1 MKIGDAIQS
10 ADWKSEKHVPVI
22 EAPDTVKAGEPFM
35 VTVSV
40 GKEIPHPNTT
50 AHHIAWIDVYFKP
63 DGSKFLHQVGHFAFT
78 GHGASV
84 KGADTGPVYTHPN
97 ATFSVTVDGPG
108 ALVAMEWCNI
118 HGLWE
123 SSKPLEVEEAE

>member
-1 MKIGDAIQS
+1 MNIGDAIQS
-10 ADWKSEKHVPVI
+10 ADWKNEKHVPVI
-22 EAPDTVKAGEPFM
+22 EAPDAVTAGTPFV

-50 AHHIAWIDVYFKP
+50 AHHIAWINLYFKP
-63 DGSKFLHQVGHFAFT
+63 DGDKFLYHVGHVDFT

-84 KGADTGPVYTHPN
+84 QGPDTGPVYAHPH
-97 ATFSVTVDGPG
+97 AAFSMTVTGPG
-108 ALVAMEWCNI
+108 TLVAVEQCNI

-123 SSKPLEVEEAE
+123 NSRELKIA

>member
-1 MKIGDAIQS
+1 MSIGEAIQS
-10 ADWKSEKHVPVI
+10 ADWKNEKHVPAI
-22 EAPDTVKAGEPFM
+22 EAPDTVTANEPFV

-50 AHHIAWIDVYFKP
+50 AHHIAWIDLFFKP
-63 DGSKFLHQVGHFAFT
+63 DGDKFLYQVGHVDFA

-84 KGADTGPVYTHPN
+84 KGPDTGPVYAHPH
-97 ATFSVTVDGPG
+97 ATFSVTVANPG
-108 ALVAMEWCNI
+108 VLIAVEHCNI

-123 SSKPLEVEEAE
+123 SSKEIKVK

>member
-10 ADWKSEKHVPVI
+10 ADWKNEKHVPVI
-22 EAPDTVKAGEPFM
+22 EAPDVVKANEPFM

-50 AHHIAWIDVYFKP
+50 AHHISWIDVFFKP
-63 DGSKFLHQVGHFAFT
+63 EGDKFLYQVGHFDFA

-84 KGADTGPVYTHPN
+84 KGADTGPVYTHPI
-97 ATFSVTVDGPG
+97 ATLSMTVDKAGT
-108 ALVAMEWCNI
+108 LVAIEQCNI

-123 SSKPLEVEEAE
+123 GSKELKVE

>member
-1 MKIGDAIQS
+1 MKLGEAIQS

-22 EAPDTVKAGEPFM
+22 EAPGAVKSGEVFT

-50 AHHIAWIDVYFKP
+50 AHHISWIDVYFKP
-63 DGSKFLHQVGHFAFT
+63 EGDKFLHQVAHFDFT
-78 GHGASV
+78 AHGASA
-84 KGADTGPVYTHPN
+84 KGADSGPVYTNPQ
-97 ATFSVTVDGPG
+97 ATFAMSIEQPG
-108 ALVAMEWCNI
+108 TLIAVASCNI

-123 SSKPLEVEEAE
+123 NCEAITLEA